1 MKKYIKKHIISYA
14 ITIAMGLAF
23 SVVNIYISLILNQ
36 VIDIVVA
43 KDTTA
48 FTQIIIKAIIYFI
61 CITACYYLYLL
72 SVKITIKLVLRDLRL
87 DVFKGIL
94 SQDYKTYN
102 SINTADYISS
112 ISNDMNILEETYLIP
127 SVYGIQQLCLFL
139 GALIVLLRLSVII
152 TVCLVVCVLMAMLFP
167 SLYSRILQKRQK
179 AYSEQLSDYTKSAKD
194 YYNGYEVIKS
204 FNLLDIIFQRFQLV
218 NVSLATAKMKKDNAF
233 NVNESI
239 SFFFSF
245 FSQLLILLVGAYLI
259 LVDNITMG
267 MLVAI
272 IQLSGNFVNPISNI
286 MQAFSKVSSTKPI
299 RTKLLTYASNTTH
312 NEKVK
317 NLSFLESIAL
327 NNVSFSYEDNSNFL
341 LDSVNLFIRK
351 GCKYAIVGGSGSG
364 KTTLVNLITGRE
376 RDYSGEILIDGS
388 SIQGIGDF
396 ALNQLIAINH
406 QNIFLFEGTIK
417 DNICLFQDYSK
428 DKLETAL
435 IKSGVNKFLP
445 NLNDGIDTLVGEN
458 GNKLS
463 GGQKQRIALAR
474 AFLQQKPILIL
485 DEGTSS
491 VDMQTGFEIE
501 NELLHDTDLT
511 LITITHRLSPD
522 LLSQYD
528 AIIVLNNGAVKEI
541 GNYKQVTK
549 NNDLADFFK
558 HKNV

>member
-204 FNLLDIIFQRFQLV
+204 FNLFC
-218 NVSLATAKMKKDNAF
+218 
-233 NVNESI
+233 
-239 SFFFSF
+239 
-245 FSQLLILLVGAYLI
+245 
-259 LVDNITMG
+259 
-267 MLVAI
+267 
-272 IQLSGNFVNPISNI
+272 
-286 MQAFSKVSSTKPI
+286 TK
-299 RTKLLTYASNTTH
+299 
-312 NEKVK
+312 
-317 NLSFLESIAL
+317 F
-327 NNVSFSYEDNSNFL
+327 
-341 LDSVNLFIRK
+341 
-351 GCKYAIVGGSGSG
+351 
-364 KTTLVNLITGRE
+364 
-376 RDYSGEILIDGS
+376 
-388 SIQGIGDF
+388 
-396 ALNQLIAINH
+396 
-406 QNIFLFEGTIK
+406 
-417 DNICLFQDYSK
+417 
-428 DKLETAL
+428 
-435 IKSGVNKFLP
+435 
-445 NLNDGIDTLVGEN
+445 
-458 GNKLS
+458 
-463 GGQKQRIALAR
+463 
-474 AFLQQKPILIL
+474 
-485 DEGTSS
+485 
-491 VDMQTGFEIE
+491 
-501 NELLHDTDLT
+501 
-511 LITITHRLSPD
+511 
-522 LLSQYD
+522 
-528 AIIVLNNGAVKEI
+528 
-541 GNYKQVTK
+541 
-549 NNDLADFFK
+549 
-558 HKNV
+558 